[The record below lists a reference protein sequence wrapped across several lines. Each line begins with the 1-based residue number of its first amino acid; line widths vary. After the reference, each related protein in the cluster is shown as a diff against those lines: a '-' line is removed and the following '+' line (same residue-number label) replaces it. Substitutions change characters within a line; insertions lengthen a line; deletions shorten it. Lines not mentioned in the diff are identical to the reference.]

1 MWLVRD
7 TSMVIMSNLVFLI
20 LLVSSL
26 VDEFML
32 MPLYYCRIWVAENLK
47 VLGQRRGDLLGV
59 VKVTFLIYLSVLEKY
74 DGELDYMF
82 LSLSL
87 SLYTRTHTQRP
98 AHGRV
103 RLLCILYSIWEERHA
118 FIIIVF
124 PRWRFLAILYIV
136 IWYNIWHDME
146 LLYFY
151 YI

>member
-32 MPLYYCRIWVAENLK
+32 MPLYHCRIWVAENLK

-74 DGELDYMF
+74 NGELDYMS

-87 SLYTRTHTQRP
+87 SLHTHTQACTR
-98 AHGRV
+98 ACALTV
-103 RLLCILYSIWEERHA
+103 YSIFNLGGKAYLHYYRFSQMKVFGH
-118 FIIIVF
+118 IIHCNLV
-124 PRWRFLAILYIV
+124 
-136 IWYNIWHDME
+136 
-146 LLYFY
+146 
-151 YI
+151 

>member
-7 TSMVIMSNLVFLI
+7 ISMVILSNLVFLI
-20 LLVSSL
+20 LLVLSL

-32 MPLYYCRIWVAENLK
+32 MPLYHCRIWVAENLK

-87 SLYTRTHTQRP
+87 SIHTHTHTEACTR
-98 AHGRV
+98 ACALTV
-103 RLLCILYSIWEERHA
+103 YSIFNLGGKAYLHYYRFSQMKVFGH
-118 FIIIVF
+118 IIHCNLV
-124 PRWRFLAILYIV
+124 
-136 IWYNIWHDME
+136 
-146 LLYFY
+146 
-151 YI
+151 